1 MNAAETPGI
10 PGSGSSPHPRTGI
23 PLPAHGFERLDE
35 LLPPEMARVP
45 AADVISRAA
54 AVLMNASADNLG
66 MAPDGEP
73 HLDLGQARELIT
85 ALAGLLAASQEYL
98 GEQAAPLRDGLN
110 ALQAAFRE
118 ASSVPDLPGQGPGEK
133 LIS

>member
-35 LLPPEMARVP
+35 LSPPETARVP

-54 AVLMNASADNLG
+54 AVL
-66 MAPDGEP
+66 
-73 HLDLGQARELIT
+73 IT
-85 ALAGLLAASQEYL
+85 ALAGLLAASHEYL
-98 GEQAAPLRDGLN
+98 GEQAAPLRDGLK

-118 ASSVPDLPGQGPGEK
+118 ASSVPDEPGQGPGEK
-133 LIS
+133 LIG